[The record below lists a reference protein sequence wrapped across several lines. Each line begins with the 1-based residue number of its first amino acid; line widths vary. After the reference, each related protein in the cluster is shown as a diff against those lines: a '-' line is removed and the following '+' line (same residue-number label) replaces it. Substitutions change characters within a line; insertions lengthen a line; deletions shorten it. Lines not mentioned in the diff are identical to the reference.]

1 MSNSMMKSK
10 IDWLN
15 DILQMQR
22 ENHHDLD
29 QELIRMLVDIQLL
42 DILDIVS
49 EGQILQCE
57 KSSEK

>member
-1 MSNSMMKSK
+1 MKSK

-29 QELIRMLVDIQLL
+29 QELSRMLVDIQLL
-42 DILDIVS
+42 DDILDIVS
-49 EGQILQCE
+49 EGLILRCE

>member
-1 MSNSMMKSK
+1 
-10 IDWLN
+10 
-15 DILQMQR
+15 MQR

-29 QELIRMLVDIQLL
+29 QELTRMLVDIQLL

-57 KSSEK
+57 KSSEKSTVSSTIMEQDIS